1 MKKIALTII
10 LAFTVAF
17 VSYGQKFAFV
27 DTEYIL
33 ENIPEYDLAQ
43 DQLDELSVQ
52 WQKEIEEKFADIDK
66 LYKSYRA
73 ESALLPEDMK
83 KKREEEII
91 NKEKEAK
98 KLQKQRFGKEGDLF
112 KKRQEL
118 IKPIQDR
125 VYDAV
130 SEIAETK
137 NLAIIFDRSGSL
149 TMLYGNAKYDLSD
162 EVLDK
167 LGYEPGGVSKEK

>member
-1 MKKIALTII
+1 
-10 LAFTVAF
+10 
-17 VSYGQKFAFV
+17 
-27 DTEYIL
+27 
-33 ENIPEYDLAQ
+33 
-43 DQLDELSVQ
+43 
-52 WQKEIEEKFADIDK
+52 
-66 LYKSYRA
+66 
-73 ESALLPEDMK
+73 MK